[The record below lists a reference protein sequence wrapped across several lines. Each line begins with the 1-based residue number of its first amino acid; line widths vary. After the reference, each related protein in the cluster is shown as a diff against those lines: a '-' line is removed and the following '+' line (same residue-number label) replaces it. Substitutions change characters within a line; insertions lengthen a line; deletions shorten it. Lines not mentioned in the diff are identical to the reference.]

1 MIILWLTVI
10 TLVGCNLPSG
20 GGAGPTVW
28 IDRPLDGESFSLAPL
43 TIQAHASDADG
54 VATIEFYI
62 SEGLLAA
69 APAGGGR
76 LGEASIEWMPPGEG
90 IYTISAGAVDSQG
103 NSGPTTS
110 VQIVVGAADLTTE
123 TPTPAPAS
131 PQCALGALVAPVL
144 LSPANGST
152 IAPDPLFAWSYPDET
167 CHPHSYRIDISEDAS
182 LADVSLGF
190 GTLDYNETSRQ
201 WPLPPGKCYYWRALA
216 YVPDVNGPA
225 SPAWTFCVEGATPT
239 PTPAPALP
247 MPCQPT
253 VTANV
258 DTNVRAG
265 PAKAYRIVGTLV
277 TGQSANVQGRSESTF
292 GNWWYI
298 QHSGASGGH
307 GWVWGDNVTAVCI
320 PQNLPVVAAP
330 PLPATDTPTP
340 SVVTKTPT
348 PTPAVVTDTPTPAPA
363 DLTPPDISD
372 LSANP
377 TTISVQ
383 VPCGATPAT
392 TVIRA
397 RVTDPGGIASVVA
410 RVSGVGEFAMSPAGG
425 GYYQVT
431 LGPFNEAGELSIFVQ
446 AQDNAG
452 NTAYRAP
459 LTVYVVACPG

>member
-1 MIILWLTVI
+1 MLLV
-10 TLVGCNLPSG
+10 TLSLAACNLPGSG
-20 GGAGPTVW
+20 QGPTTW
-28 IDRPLDGESFSLAPL
+28 IDQPLDGAHFPLAPL
-43 TIQAHASDADG
+43 TIMAHASDANG

-62 SEGLLAA
+62 SESLLAA
-69 APAGGGR
+69 VPAGGGR
-76 LGEASIEWMPPGEG
+76 LGNASIEWMPPGPG
-90 IYTISAGAVDSQG
+90 IYIIAAGAVDSQG
-103 NSGPTTS
+103 NTGPRAVS
-110 VQIVVGAADLTTE
+110 QITVGTE
-123 TPTPAPAS
+123 TPTPVPAS

-152 IAPDPLFAWSYPDET
+152 VGPEPLLAWSYPDAT
-167 CHPHSYRIDISEDAS
+167 CQPYSYKIDISEDA
-182 LADVSLGF
+182 AFTDIGWGF

-216 YVPDVNGPA
+216 YVPDVNGPV

-239 PTPAPALP
+239 PTPVPDLP

-265 PAKAYRIVGTLV
+265 PAKAYRIVGNVV
-277 TGQSANVQGRSESTF
+277 TGQSANVQGRSESSF

-298 QHSGASGGH
+298 QHSGAPGGH

-330 PLPATDTPTP
+330 PL
-340 SVVTKTPT
+340 VITKTPT
-348 PTPAVVTDTPTPAPA
+348 PLVITKTPTPAPLVITDTPTPAPA

-377 TTISVQ
+377 ALISVL

-397 RVTDPGGIASVVA
+397 RVTDPSGIASVVA
-410 RVSGVGEFAMSPAGG
+410 RVSGVGEFAMSPVGG

-431 LGPFNEAGELSIFVQ
+431 LGPFGEAGTLFIDVQ

-452 NTAYRAP
+452 NTATSAW
-459 LTVYVVACPG
+459 LTVQVVTCPG